1 MRNCHWLT
9 VSSIGYADGHIQV
22 FDSLPS
28 GDVPTR
34 TKEQI
39 AAMLFT
45 SNNQIIL
52 QFPNVQVQR
61 GSADCGLFAIASA
74 MPLCAGEDPCS
85 TNYIQHDLRHHLVT
99 CFEENRMSLFPA

>member
-1 MRNCHWLT
+1 M
-9 VSSIGYADGHIQV
+9 SSIGYAHGHIPV